1 MAEILA
7 LVPLLSGGADFNMS
21 DEDFLKFGIR
31 SWKFSLAECFII
43 CWCRAKMLQC
53 EQGFYGF
60 TEI

>member
-1 MAEILA
+1 MAEILV
-7 LVPLLSGGADFNMS
+7 LVPLSSSGADFNMS

-31 SWKFSLAECFII
+31 SWKFILAEYLI

-53 EQGFYGF
+53 EQGLYGF